1 MKLED
6 IREYCSAKK
15 GVTEERPFGPET
27 LVFKVMGKVFAIAAI
42 GSHPLSMNLK
52 CDPEDALAFRDIYPA
67 IKPGFHMNK
76 KHWNTVIIDGTIPD
90 DFVLEMID
98 DSYDLVAGG
107 LSKGARE
114 KLHL

>member
-6 IREYCSAKK
+6 IRECCSAKK

-27 LVFKVMGKVFAIAAI
+27 LVFKVMGKVFALVAI
-42 GSHPLSMNLK
+42 DSQPLSVNLK
-52 CDPEDALAFRDIYPA
+52 CEPEDARAFRDIYPA
-67 IKPGFHMNK
+67 IKPGYHMSK
-76 KHWNTVIIDGTIPD
+76 KHWNTVILDGTIPE

-107 LSKGARE
+107 LSKGVRE
-114 KLHL
+114 KLLL